1 MAKILIIDDSR
12 TSRKILRGIFEN
24 NGHEVIGE
32 AVDGKDGVEKYKE
45 LKPDIATLDITMPV
59 LVGVSALKEIIDFDK
74 DAKVIMV
81 TAAGQQN
88 NVVEAIKMGAS
99 EFVTK
104 PFDEHIIVDVVSRL
118 SEE

>member
-12 TSRKILRGIFEN
+12 TSRKILRGIFES
-24 NGHEVIGE
+24 NGYEVIGE

-45 LKPDIATLDITMPV
+45 LNPDIATLDITMPV
-59 LVGVSALKEIIDFDK
+59 MDGVSALKEIMAYNAN
-74 DAKVIMV
+74 AKIVMV

-88 NVVEAIKMGAS
+88 NVVEAIKCGAS

-104 PFDEHIIVDVVSRL
+104 PFDEKIIIDVISRL